1 MAIARPEWKVNPH
14 GQLVRVED
22 NILTVTGTI
31 MMPAGRLPR
40 RMTVVR
46 LHDGRLVIFSVMSLD
61 DEQMAVLEAF
71 GEPAFMIVPNDHH
84 RLDAKSW
91 KERYPGIR
99 VVAPAGAR
107 QKVEKVVLVD
117 ATFGDFG
124 DPTVRFLPVNGTAEK
139 EAALEV
145 HGETGT
151 TLILNDLIGNI
162 RNASGFAG
170 WFLRLM
176 GFAGDEPHI
185 PFPIKRAMIESRG
198 QVREQLLTWAAM
210 TSLRR
215 ILVSHGEPIEDDP
228 RGALRR
234 LAQSIQ

>member
-1 MAIARPEWKVNPH
+1 MAIAQSAWKIHPH
-14 GQLVRVED
+14 GQLTHIAD

-31 MMPAGRLPR
+31 LMPAGRLPR

-46 LHDGRLVIFSVMSLD
+46 LQDGRLVIFSAMSLD

-91 KERYPGIR
+91 RERYRSIR
-99 VVAPAGAR
+99 VIAPAGAR
-107 QKVEKVVLVD
+107 QKVERVVLVD
-117 ATFGDFG
+117 ATFADFG
-124 DPTVRFLPVNGTAEK
+124 DSSVRFVPVNGTAEK

-145 HGETGT
+145 HGESGT
-151 TLILNDLIGNI
+151 TLILNDLVGNI
-162 RNASGFAG
+162 RDASGFSG

-176 GFAGDEPHI
+176 GFAGEEPHI
-185 PFPIKRAMIESRG
+185 PFPIRRAMIESKG
-198 QVREQLLTWAAM
+198 QLRDQLLTWAAM

-215 ILVSHGEPIEDDP
+215 IIVSHGEPIEDDP

-234 LAQSIQ
+234 LAQSIR